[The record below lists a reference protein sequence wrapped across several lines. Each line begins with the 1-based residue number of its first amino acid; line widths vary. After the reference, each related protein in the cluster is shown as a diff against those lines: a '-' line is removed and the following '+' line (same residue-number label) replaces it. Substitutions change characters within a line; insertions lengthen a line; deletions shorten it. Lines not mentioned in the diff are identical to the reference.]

1 MLRLVLSSLRAN
13 ARRLTST
20 SIAVCLGVALLA
32 GTMVLGDTLRS
43 NFDSLFQSALGNA
56 DVVARSANT
65 LDTDGEYAQDLLDG
79 SLADR
84 LAGIDGVAA
93 VAPQIEGFGQITG
106 ADGEKLGGNGPPTLA
121 GNWIEDPELNA
132 YELVEGRAPE
142 GADEVVINRGA
153 AEDGDLHVGDTTTVA
168 TPEPIEVTIVGI
180 ATFGGEDGLGP
191 TTFTAFSLAGAEEH
205 ITGRPGEVTALLV
218 RADDGTSEDE
228 LIDRV
233 AADVPDGVEVI
244 SGSEL
249 VQEANDQIDA
259 DFLGFLRTFLLV
271 FAAVALL
278 VATFSINNTF
288 AIIAAQ
294 RQRSSAL
301 LRAVGAERRQVL
313 ATMVGEALLVG
324 VGASLA
330 GLAAGIGLAQG
341 IKALFNAF
349 GFALPAGGLTVQT
362 TTIVIAPLVGLL
374 ITMFASLAPAVRA
387 SRVAPL
393 AALRDVAVDRT
404 ATSIR
409 RIVVGGLLTV
419 GGVVAVV
426 AGATSSAS
434 SGALALAG
442 LGALATV
449 AGVVA
454 LGPIAARPAGAVL
467 GTPLARWRGVPG
479 ALARRNAVR
488 TPRRTAATA
497 SALMIGIAVVTV
509 FTAFAGS
516 LKQSVD
522 DSVGAVVK
530 GDLVIASS
538 QFGGGGLSP
547 GIVDAVDALPEVD
560 HAVGVSVGPVSID
573 DRTRQVTVLDPAAS
587 AGALEPEPVAG
598 TVADLAPGQ
607 IAVGED
613 LADDNDWTMGT
624 TLPVRFTDGSTE
636 NLTVGAIYEPSTT
649 LQELIV
655 SRQTWETHQ
664 VQTIDNLVAIAV
676 ADGVDIETARAAVE
690 AATADFAPPDIFTTD
705 EYVADAT
712 ANVDTMLG
720 LVYAMLALAIVIA
733 LMGIAN
739 TLSLSIHE
747 RTRELGLLRAVGADR
762 RQVRSMVRW
771 ESVVIAVFGTIGGVG
786 LGLLLG
792 WGLVEAASR
801 GAFPITF
808 ALPVTQL
815 VPVVVLGALAG
826 VVAAWRPARRAARLD
841 VLDAIAV

>member
-1 MLRLVLSSLRAN
+1 MFRLVTSSLRAN
-13 ARRLTST
+13 ARRLIST

-43 NFDSLFQSALGNA
+43 NFDALFQSALGNA
-56 DVVARSANT
+56 DAVARSANT

-79 SLADR
+79 SLAEQ
-84 LAGIDGVAA
+84 LTGIDGVAA

-142 GADEVVINRGA
+142 GPDEVVINRGA
-153 AEDGDLHVGDTTTVA
+153 AEDGNLRVGDTTTVT
-168 TPEPIEVTIVGI
+168 TPEPVQVTIVGI

-205 ITGRPGEVTALLV
+205 ITGRPGEVTALLI
-218 RADDGTSEDE
+218 RADGGTSEDE
-228 LIDRV
+228 LVDRI
-233 AADVPDGVEVI
+233 AGEVPDGVEVI

-324 VGASLA
+324 IGASIA
-330 GLAAGIGLAQG
+330 GLAAGVGLAQG

-349 GFALPAGGLTVQT
+349 GFALPAGGLTVGT

-404 ATSIR
+404 GTSLR
-409 RIVVGGLLTV
+409 RIVIGGLLTA

-426 AGATSSAS
+426 TGATGGTS

-560 HAVGVSVGPVSID
+560 HAVAVSVGPVSID
-573 DRTRQVTVLDPAAS
+573 NRTRQVTVLDPAAS
-587 AGALEPEPVAG
+587 AGTLEPEPVSG
-598 TVADLAPGQ
+598 TVADLAPDQ
-607 IAVGED
+607 IGVGDD
-613 LADDNDWTMGT
+613 LADDNDWTIGS

-655 SRQTWETHQ
+655 PRETWETHQ

-676 ADGVDIETARAAVE
+676 ADGVGIETARAAVE
-690 AATADFAPPDIFTTD
+690 AATADFAPPDIFTAD

-786 LGLLLG
+786 LGILLG